1 MTTDRRDELHRPL
14 RDAFAQ
20 DIATVSR
27 TPASLLLPVATVA
40 LALATAGTCGCSL
53 PGFSPRA
60 TAPTTPPSEEWLSEA
75 RSKPNVKESAPPRE
89 SEDASPKAAGKQG
102 VTVRG
107 QSPTYYGPP
116 AGSAYSQGAA
126 GTGAYAPA
134 PSYAPVQSYAPAP
147 TYAPNSGYPPSNA
160 YAPAPAS
167 HAIYDAPATGSQG
180 FNSSGSG
187 QSSGS
192 GELNWSRPAAF
203 LNEGGPAP
211 TGASGI
217 DPYASAPGAAGPTV
231 LAQNGFVQ
239 APGQTYPP
247 GTTIPPTGFPSPD
260 QTIVGGEP
268 FMPPNFAD
276 IDAFVEEAR
285 TGRLIIGAGVNS
297 EAGVTGQVIVDER
310 NFDIWAFPT
319 SFNDFVEGR
328 AFRGR
333 GQGFR
338 LEAIPGTN
346 VQRYMVSLSD
356 PYLFE
361 TLVTSNLSAFYFTRN
376 YFDYDEERVGGRL
389 SLGYRLTQDLSVS
402 VGSRIENITI
412 DNPRVAGVQELDE
425 VIGSNDLYSAQASVT
440 YDTRDIPFFPTEGQF
455 LELSFEQVY
464 GDFEYPR
471 FEADYRRYFLLHER
485 ADGSGRHTVA
495 AGARFGIT
503 GEDTPLYDHYFAG
516 GFSTL
521 RGFDFRGASPVNN
534 TVTVGGEMRVLTS
547 VEYFFPLTADDMI
560 KGVVFVD
567 AGTVEEK
574 PGIDWDEVRVAPGFG
589 FRLNVPALGAA
600 PLAFDFAFPIAK
612 AEYDDTQIF
621 SFYIGIGKL

>member
-1 MTTDRRDELHRPL
+1 M
-14 RDAFAQ
+14 
-20 DIATVSR
+20 SR
-27 TPASLLLPVATVA
+27 TPSSLLLPVATVA
-40 LALATAGTCGCSL
+40 FALATAGSCGCAL
-53 PGFSPRA
+53 PGFPTRA
-60 TAPTTPPSEEWLSEA
+60 TAPTTPPSESWLDEA
-75 RSKPNVKESAPPRE
+75 RSKPNVKEAPAPNE
-89 SEDASPKAAGKQG
+89 SEDSSAKAPGKKD

-107 QSPTYYGPP
+107 QSPTYYGAP
-116 AGSAYSQGAA
+116 AVSDDYSQGAPQP
-126 GTGAYAPA
+126 GAYAPA
-134 PSYAPVQSYAPAP
+134 PAYAP
-147 TYAPNSGYPPSNA
+147 TGG

-167 HAIYDAPATGSQG
+167 RAIYETPASPLGGSQG
-180 FNSSGSG
+180 FNSSGS
-187 QSSGS
+187 QS
-192 GELNWSRPAAF
+192 LNWSTPAGF
-203 LNEGGPAP
+203 LNEAGAAP
-211 TGASGI
+211 QGAPGI
-217 DPYASAPGAAGPTV
+217 DPYASGQGVAAGPTV

-239 APGQTYPP
+239 APGQTFPQD
-247 GTTIPPTGFPSPD
+247 TTVPPTGFPSPD

-285 TGRLIIGAGVNS
+285 TGRLIIGAGINS

-310 NFDIWAFPT
+310 NFDIWAFPR
-319 SFNDFVEGR
+319 SFYDFAEGR

-356 PYLFE
+356 PYLLE

-376 YFDYDEERVGGRL
+376 YYDYDEERVGGRL
-389 SLGYRLTQDLSVS
+389 SLGYRLTQDLSFS

-425 VIGSNDLYSAQASVT
+425 VLGSNDLYSGQASFT

-455 LELSFEQVY
+455 LELSYEQVF

-471 FEADYRRYFLLHER
+471 FEADYRRYFLLNER
-485 ADGSGRHTVA
+485 ADGSGRHTIA

-503 GEDTPLYDHYFAG
+503 GSDTPLYDNYFAG

-521 RGFDFRGASPVNN
+521 RGFDFRGASPVKNS
-534 TVTVGGEMRVLTS
+534 VTVGGEMRVLTS

-560 KGVVFVD
+560 KGVVFCD
-567 AGTVEEK
+567 AGTVEET
-574 PGIDWDEVRVAPGFG
+574 PGINWDNVRVAPGFG

-600 PLAFDFAFPIAK
+600 PLAFDFAFPVAK
-612 AEYDDTQIF
+612 ADYDDTQIF